1 MPIIGKT
8 PTCITLPGI
17 MEELPGFKQ
26 EAAEQQM
33 GFQVPT
39 GSWKIWSQMMTGL
52 PTLIEQPTFRH
63 LYKQQ

>member
-1 MPIIGKT
+1 
-8 PTCITLPGI
+8 

-33 GFQVPT
+33 RFQVLT